1 MNQYRLNKTSKKVIT
16 HTSLLKP
23 YGKYHIEGNKENYES
38 AYSSILKNGLGI
50 VEQHNKNMAE
60 ILVYDIDF
68 KFINDE
74 LQKEEIIEECKNLIC
89 VINELISQNV
99 ESAYLESHICMKN
112 ILYIK
117 ETNFYKVGIHI
128 YYPEIFLDSTEREQ
142 LYALI
147 VEKYEEK
154 IKKNEK
160 FYKNLF
166 DKKIYNIID
175 SRIIS
180 KTGILVYGACK
191 ENNEP
196 YKLVSIR
203 NENLEEVENTKSDIE
218 LSLYYSLH
226 KNKWLRENRHN
237 KFLKINEK
245 LNDENDNEE
254 EIDKFGNSYSY
265 SKINEYRNILKHLS
279 NYRSDNFTDW
289 INVGI
294 CLSNIEK
301 KSKINMLDL
310 YNEFSK
316 KSSKYKGRVDV
327 KKHYQNLLKNN
338 YNGSTLTE
346 GTLYYMLKTDNIK
359 EFNNILSKR
368 IEHINEAYEL
378 AKIIHEMYSSL
389 FVCIEKGNFWYYYD
403 NQKWTIDNS
412 NTLIHKNIIE
422 ILIKNDKPISRN
434 LIEEII
440 YFCKILF
447 SNQNFESTLECNNQL
462 VCFEN
467 GVFDLDKNI
476 FRKSLLEDYCYL
488 STKYPFFQT
497 NDFININNMLQK
509 ILPNK
514 EIRDYFLYHL
524 ASCLHGHK
532 NEQIVIIL
540 TGSGANGKSLLMS
553 LMSKTLGEYYKQ
565 GNITLLSRKRSSS
578 ANASPDLIAL
588 KDKRMFVLNETEHDD
603 TIQTSMLKQ
612 LSGGDEIEARDLYK
626 SPITFK
632 CKAKMFICCNDL
644 PKIASV
650 DQGTWRRL
658 RVIQFPSKFVDN
670 PNPKKKNEYKKDI
683 NLERN
688 LDDYVNSFMNLL
700 LNYYEDYKK
709 NNFIIKEPEEVKLS
723 TESYKNVNDDIEIFL
738 KENVEYCEESEIDVK
753 VLYTNFKIWYSKNF
767 SGKCKNVTTFKEMLN
782 KKDLLDSKCKII
794 LNYKLKENLVLES

>member
-1 MNQYRLNKTSKKVIT
+1 
-16 HTSLLKP
+16 
-23 YGKYHIEGNKENYES
+23 
-38 AYSSILKNGLGI
+38 
-50 VEQHNKNMAE
+50 
-60 ILVYDIDF
+60 
-68 KFINDE
+68 
-74 LQKEEIIEECKNLIC
+74 
-89 VINELISQNV
+89 
-99 ESAYLESHICMKN
+99 

-368 IEHINEAYEL
+368 IEHINEAY
-378 AKIIHEMYSSL
+378 
-389 FVCIEKGNFWYYYD
+389 
-403 NQKWTIDNS
+403 
-412 NTLIHKNIIE
+412 
-422 ILIKNDKPISRN
+422 
-434 LIEEII
+434 
-440 YFCKILF
+440 
-447 SNQNFESTLECNNQL
+447 
-462 VCFEN
+462 
-467 GVFDLDKNI
+467 
-476 FRKSLLEDYCYL
+476 
-488 STKYPFFQT
+488 
-497 NDFININNMLQK
+497 
-509 ILPNK
+509 
-514 EIRDYFLYHL
+514 
-524 ASCLHGHK
+524 
-532 NEQIVIIL
+532 
-540 TGSGANGKSLLMS
+540 
-553 LMSKTLGEYYKQ
+553 
-565 GNITLLSRKRSSS
+565 
-578 ANASPDLIAL
+578 
-588 KDKRMFVLNETEHDD
+588 
-603 TIQTSMLKQ
+603 
-612 LSGGDEIEARDLYK
+612 
-626 SPITFK
+626 
-632 CKAKMFICCNDL
+632 
-644 PKIASV
+644 
-650 DQGTWRRL
+650 
-658 RVIQFPSKFVDN
+658 
-670 PNPKKKNEYKKDI
+670 
-683 NLERN
+683 
-688 LDDYVNSFMNLL
+688 
-700 LNYYEDYKK
+700 
-709 NNFIIKEPEEVKLS
+709 
-723 TESYKNVNDDIEIFL
+723 
-738 KENVEYCEESEIDVK
+738 
-753 VLYTNFKIWYSKNF
+753 
-767 SGKCKNVTTFKEMLN
+767 
-782 KKDLLDSKCKII
+782 
-794 LNYKLKENLVLES
+794 